1 MYSENQGADHSPYP
15 DDERDTEYSQGL
27 DEAPGAYIE
36 KITDINESLKE
47 ELEAVIGQMEM
58 QLHRIQEKK
67 RQKAAHEQYLFEQ
80 LQMKNS
86 KI

>member
-47 ELEAVIGQMEM
+47 EFPTISTVSGHNDYASKACPCFDVGQWLSE
-58 QLHRIQEKK
+58 
-67 RQKAAHEQYLFEQ
+67 
-80 LQMKNS
+80 
-86 KI
+86 